1 MKKMVFLLLIVPLVY
16 VGKAQVELLDSF
28 HTYEVVGNTL
38 TVYQTAAF
46 PYGYG
51 STCPKLD
58 PVFVQVHNAEI
69 TIDLFYDTRGPW
81 PDAYCERHDII
92 GVTGSGEFTLVV
104 NCNLIHIDSS
114 ITDSVVTLYDSD
126 TTSNIVLSAFE
137 VAAPTEIGVFPNP
150 ARDHLTVESRDGI
163 KIRELILY
171 NSVGQVV
178 KEYDPRLRRLPVS
191 GLPGGIYYLGMATD
205 RGVIT
210 QEVVLLE

>member
-1 MKKMVFLLLIVPLVY
+1 MKKMVFLLLIMSLIY
-16 VGKAQVELLDSF
+16 EGRAQGWFLGSS

-46 PYGYG
+46 TCGYG

-69 TIDLFYDTRGPW
+69 TIDLFYDIRGPW
-81 PDAYCERHDII
+81 PAAGCERRDII

-126 TTSNIVLSAFE
+126 TTSNIVLSTFE

-178 KEYDPRLRRLPVS
+178 KEYDPHLRRLPVS
-191 GLPGGIYYLGMATD
+191 SFPEGIYYLGMATD
-205 RGVIT
+205 RGMIT
-210 QEVVLLE
+210 QKVVLLE